1 MLAWPPRHASRAGKP
16 LHMFSLPR
24 PFPTQSPVRHLDPR
38 SSTINRAQRCVRC
51 KIEPTIELS
60 VGLERTNQYTLLTW
74 KSAMRASEKIARDPQ
89 VWSNP
94 VGLGVRSERGLLRK
108 RVFTADKEA
117 LFSRSTLFNS
127 ASSRNSQPKD
137 SFPVSLLLLGEDKW

>member
-1 MLAWPPRHASRAGKP
+1 MATTSRLQSWQTTSHVFFASPFSDTVASETSRSEK
-16 LHMFSLPR
+16 LHNNSGATVCSLQDR
-24 PFPTQSPVRHLDPR
+24 TN
-38 SSTINRAQRCVRC
+38 NRALGGPR
-51 KIEPTIELS
+51 K
-60 VGLERTNQYTLLTW
+60 TNQYTLLTLR
-74 KSAMRASEKIARDPQ
+74 SAMRASEKIARDPQ